1 MIIENIDQM
10 KEFAYKLAPLLK
22 EGDVVN
28 LEGDLGAGKTSLV
41 SFIANYFSIKN
52 ATSPSFAI
60 VNIYEGDIKI
70 YHLDLYR
77 FEDEDE
83 ILDIDFETYFYPT
96 DAITFIEWSEK
107 AKSYLPDGM
116 INIKIE
122 KLDENKR
129 EISLG
134 MTSEKGERALYENL
148 GN

>member
-10 KEFAYKLAPLLK
+10 KKFANKLAPLLK
-22 EGDVVN
+22 EGDLVN
-28 LEGDLGAGKTSLV
+28 LQGDLGAGKTSLV
-41 SFIANYFSIKN
+41 SFIANYYSIKN

-60 VNIYEGDIKI
+60 VNIYDGDVKI

-77 FEDEDE
+77 FDNEDE
-83 ILDIDFETYFYPT
+83 ILDIDFETYFYPV

-107 AKSYLPDGM
+107 AKSYLPDGL

-122 KLDENKR
+122 KIDENRRK
-129 EISLG
+129 ISLG
-134 MTSEKGERALYENL
+134 RSTGREVEIYENL